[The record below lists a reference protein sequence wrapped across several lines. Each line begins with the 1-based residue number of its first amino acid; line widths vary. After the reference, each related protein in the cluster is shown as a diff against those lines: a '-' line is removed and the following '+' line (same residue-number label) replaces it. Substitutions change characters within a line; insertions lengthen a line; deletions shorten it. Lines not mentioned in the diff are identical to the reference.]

1 MQFKH
6 LVLGAGLLLGSAS
19 IAAAAPALVTAD
31 LNLRSGPGTNYGV
44 INVMPGG
51 STVDVL
57 SCSGSWC
64 RVGWGNSVGFA
75 SRSYLDLADGPAY
88 AVAPPPIVV
97 APPVFGYAY
106 GYRSGPRFHS
116 RPRFAGP
123 RHHYRG
129 GHVRGPGPQF
139 RGGARPGPRAGGPGP
154 RPGVPANFQ
163 PRHFR

>member
-6 LVLGAGLLLGSAS
+6 LVLTAGLLLGSAS

-44 INVMPGG
+44 VNVLPGG

-75 SRSYLDLADGPAY
+75 SRSYLDVAGGPVY

-97 APPVFGYAY
+97 APPVFGYGYA
-106 GYRSGPRFHS
+106 YRSGPRFHS
-116 RPRFAGP
+116 GP
-123 RHHYRG
+123 RYYRG
-129 GHVRGPGPQF
+129 GNVRGPGPQY
-139 RGGARPGPRAGGPGP
+139 RGGSRPGPRAAAPGP
-154 RPGVPANFQ
+154 RGTPGNLPL
-163 PRHFR
+163 RHFR